1 MKLKQFIILG
11 SDDCDY
17 INIFNLEGTQ
27 LLKECSVEKYL
38 KTKKPI
44 NGIIKSWYMEVENW
58 DYPVMNIVIE

>member
-1 MKLKQFIILG
+1 MKVKQFINMA
-11 SDDCDY
+11 SCEYDC
-17 INIFNLEGTQ
+17 INIFNSKDEQ

-44 NGIIKSWYMEVENW
+44 NGNMISWYMEVENW